1 MVHTKVVELDGS
13 GTLFF
18 GDGSGTHVVGVL
30 VGPGGVDV
38 DMVGVFV
45 ALRLCSRTRHRCSVL
60 GDPERSRIEVPVAVM
75 FFGLGGHP
83 SLVGILS
90 VMGVLGAVGIGRTG
104 TWRLVQPV
112 INKEAKMEEV
122 RQGGRRRAAEQGTWR
137 RSATGGS
144 RARRR

>member
-45 ALRLCSRTRHRCSVL
+45 ALRLCSRTRHQRGVL
-60 GDPERSRIEVPVAVM
+60 VDPKRSRTKVPVAVV
-75 FFGLGGHP
+75 FLD
-83 SLVGILS
+83 LVDIRVS
-90 VMGVLGAVGIGRTG
+90 WVSCR
-104 TWRLVQPV
+104 
-112 INKEAKMEEV
+112 
-122 RQGGRRRAAEQGTWR
+122 
-137 RSATGGS
+137 
-144 RARRR
+144 